1 MLIAYIVIKT
11 PTITDDSSEK
21 EERSYFDTFP
31 PARMNIEPSTQKI
44 MAHQFSELYF
54 LLSNMTAFKTCL
66 PVRSYD
72 TVRLV
77 YRSEIHKMQTKLY

>member
-1 MLIAYIVIKT
+1 MSALDQKKKKKKKKT
-11 PTITDDSSEK
+11 PTITDDSSEKEDDSSEK

-54 LLSNMTAFKTCL
+54 LLSNMTAFKRCL
-66 PVRSYD
+66 PVRSCD
-72 TVRLV
+72 TVPCL
-77 YRSEIHKMQTKLY
+77 